1 MRLAVHYT
9 TAYSYSEPVRR
20 LVQLLRVTPGSV
32 DGQTVVDWRIDV
44 DCDAK
49 LREGRDGYGNI
60 FHMLT
65 SIGRSRR

>member
-9 TAYSYSEPVRR
+9 TSYSYSEPVRR
-20 LVQLLRVTPGSV
+20 VVQLMRVTPASF
-32 DGQTVVDWRIDV
+32 DGQNVVDWRIDV

-60 FHMLT
+60 LHML
-65 SIGRSRR
+65 